1 MTQERRTET
10 PAIRLLPEVDA
21 FLKRKHGL
29 IVGDGR
35 PSAASSA
42 TMAVMDPATG
52 TAVSNVAAGTAD
64 DVDVAVRAARSAL
77 EGPWSSLTPSERQ
90 RLLHR
95 LADLIERN
103 GEELAQLETINNGKS
118 IHMSRALEVGGAV
131 EFLRYMA
138 GWATRL
144 EGSTLNLSTRAPGAA
159 RYHAYTVREPVGVV
173 GAIIPWN
180 FPLGMAIWKIG
191 PALACGC
198 TVVLKPADET
208 PLTALRLGELC
219 LEAGIPPG
227 VVNVVTGTGPEA
239 GAALA
244 AHPGIDKIAFTGS
257 TEVGKRVGLAAVS
270 RMARFSLELGGKS
283 PMIMFPDMDS
293 ELTGLAANLGVFFN
307 QGQVCACGSRIYA
320 HASIFDRVVADIA
333 GMARSLKMGSGL
345 DPDSQINPL
354 VSAKQQNRVLGFVE
368 RALED
373 GAEALSGAAAGD
385 GPGYFVKPTL
395 LVNAGDTMEIV
406 REEVFGPV
414 VVAMPFKD
422 MDDVIARANDTR
434 YGLAAS
440 VWTRDIATAHAAVAR
455 LKAGTVWVNTH
466 NVLDAS
472 MPFGG
477 FKESGIGREH
487 GAEVLNN
494 YLETKSVCVALPA

>member
-1 MTQERRTET
+1 MTQERRPEA
-10 PAIRLLPEVDA
+10 PEIRPLTAVQA
-21 FLKRKHGL
+21 FLNRTHGL
-29 IVGDGR
+29 IVGAER
-35 PSAASSA
+35 PPGASST
-42 TMAVMDPATG
+42 TMTVMDPATG
-52 TAVSNVAAGTAD
+52 TPVSHVAAGTAD
-64 DVDVAVRAARSAL
+64 DVDAAVRTARRAL
-77 EGPWSSLTPSERQ
+77 EGPWSSLMPSERQ

-95 LADLIERN
+95 LADLIEQN

-118 IHMSRALEVGGAV
+118 ILMSRGIEVGGAV

-144 EGSTLNLSTRAPGAA
+144 EGSTLNLSARAPGAA

-244 AHPGIDKIAFTGS
+244 AHPGVDKIAFTGS
-257 TEVGKRVGLAAVS
+257 TEIGKQVGLAAVS

-283 PMIMFPDMDS
+283 PMIMFPDMDPQ
-293 ELTGLAANLGVFFN
+293 LTGLAANLGVFFN

-320 HASIFDRVVADIA
+320 HASIFDRVVADIG

-354 VSAKQQNRVLGFVE
+354 VSAKQRNRVLGFVE

-373 GAEALSGAAAGD
+373 GAEALSGGAAGD

-395 LVNAGDTMEIV
+395 LVNTSETMEIV

-422 MDDVIARANDTR
+422 TDEVIARANDTR

-440 VWTRDIATAHAAVAR
+440 VWTRDLATAHTVAAR

-477 FKESGIGREH
+477 FKDSGIGREH

-494 YLETKSVCVALPA
+494 YLETKSVCIALPA